1 MDFRTVGT
9 LQCAPTAGD
18 REAVARIFPALLAL
32 VFFPFMELP
41 GRMAKVGYLAS
52 IVNTTDAKNWPKSRR
67 NVECQQT
74 LAGDAFLPTL
84 HRPEG
89 RGSQPKDS

>member
-32 VFFPFMELP
+32 VFFPFMELT
-41 GRMAKVGYLAS
+41 GRMANA
-52 IVNTTDAKNWPKSRR
+52 A
-67 NVECQQT
+67 
-74 LAGDAFLPTL
+74 LPWSL
-84 HRPEG
+84 LRF
-89 RGSQPKDS
+89 S